1 MNLSILIPVYNA
13 DKHIGR
19 CLDSLLD
26 QNIPHSDYEIIIR
39 DDGSTDQT
47 VAIIKEYCKT
57 FSNIK
62 LYEDTNKGAYVQRNL
77 LMKQATGNYVYFMDA
92 DDYLVRKS
100 LNTVLKMAVDYNLDL
115 SCFNMR
121 IASWEDSDTPTRDQD
136 NFEVSKL
143 DVSSGITYLEQHQ
156 EMRHEIW
163 WYLIKKEF
171 LKESKIIFDEGRYH
185 QDVIFTLNLFLKAQR
200 LVFIPIVIYN
210 YFQSEGSI
218 MRTTSREHAQRLIGA
233 GKKLISDINDLVIY
247 VEKEYHSELLTR
259 NLKYNRDK
267 FAFYL
272 ILRMIKMGYG
282 FNEIKELFV
291 YLKTLNSYPIK
302 YYQGKDMSRKKFTLL
317 KLLFNNKLLLKGY
330 LKLKKNV

>member
-1 MNLSILIPVYNA
+1 
-13 DKHIGR
+13 
-19 CLDSLLD
+19 
-26 QNIPHSDYEIIIR
+26 
-39 DDGSTDQT
+39 
-47 VAIIKEYCKT
+47 
-57 FSNIK
+57 
-62 LYEDTNKGAYVQRNL
+62 
-77 LMKQATGNYVYFMDA
+77 
-92 DDYLVRKS
+92 
-100 LNTVLKMAVDYNLDL
+100 
-115 SCFNMR
+115 
-121 IASWEDSDTPTRDQD
+121 
-136 NFEVSKL
+136 
-143 DVSSGITYLEQHQ
+143 
-156 EMRHEIW
+156 
-163 WYLIKKEF
+163 
-171 LKESKIIFDEGRYH
+171 
-185 QDVIFTLNLFLKAQR
+185 
-200 LVFIPIVIYN
+200 
-210 YFQSEGSI
+210 

-247 VEKEYHSELLTR
+247 VEKEYYSELLTR